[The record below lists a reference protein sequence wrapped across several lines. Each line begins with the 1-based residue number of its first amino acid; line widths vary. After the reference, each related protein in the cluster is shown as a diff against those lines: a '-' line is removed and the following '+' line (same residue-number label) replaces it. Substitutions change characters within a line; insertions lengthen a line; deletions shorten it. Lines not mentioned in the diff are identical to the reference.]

1 MLRSSLQ
8 RWPERTPAPGGH
20 GCGAGWYFWRLQL
33 KGKGRLRPRPGA
45 VHDQGVTLQPTS
57 ATGSASSKRRT
68 GAASDGDLPSRA
80 LSSCRRAFL
89 AVALFSAAVN
99 VLMLAGSL
107 YMLQVYDRVL
117 PSRSVPTLVALTIAI
132 AVIYAV
138 QGLFD
143 ALRQRILGRIGV
155 ALDQAL
161 SGEVARAILRN
172 AALGGNEGGTML
184 ARDLDAVRTFLSG
197 LGPMALFDLP
207 WIPLYV
213 AACFLLH
220 PVLGIILVGGASLL
234 VALTLLTEVGTRRRV
249 EEAGRAGAAR
259 SALLEQ
265 ARRNGEVVA
274 ALGLTRR
281 LVDRL
286 DIHGDAAVAAQQR
299 AADISGGLG
308 AVSKVLRFMLQSGM
322 LGAGAWLVIEGQ
334 ASSGVMIASSVIA
347 SRALAPVELAIS
359 SWRPFLAARQAW
371 QRLRHALGA
380 PRPVA
385 LPVAPERARHRLTL
399 DQMTVAAPGATTA
412 ILSQISFAVEAGQVL
427 GVIGP
432 SASGKSS
439 LARVLVG
446 VWPAARGELR
456 LDGATLDQWPEDDRG
471 AMLGYLPQDVELF
484 DGTVAETIARFD
496 PAATEEAVR
505 AAARAAGAYDM
516 ILRLPQGF
524 ATRIGESGGILSGGQ
539 RQRLALARALYG
551 DPFLVVL
558 DEPNASLDAEGEAA
572 LVGAIRDV
580 KGRGGI
586 CVVIAHRAAALATAD
601 LVLVLA
607 EGRMQAFGPR
617 DEVLKRALASRS
629 ANTEDQVPKPRVVAE
644 RA

>member
-1 MLRSSLQ
+1 M
-8 RWPERTPAPGGH
+8 
-20 GCGAGWYFWRLQL
+20 
-33 KGKGRLRPRPGA
+33 
-45 VHDQGVTLQPTS
+45 QPTS
-57 ATGSASSKRRT
+57 PASSASGRHSARPT
-68 GAASDGDLPSRA
+68 ASAAEADLPSRA
-80 LSSCRRAFL
+80 LASCRRAFL

-99 VLMLAGSL
+99 VLMLAGSF

-117 PSRSVPTLVALTIAI
+117 PSRSIPTLVALTLAVAI
-132 AVIYAV
+132 VYAV

-155 ALDQAL
+155 ALDQSL
-161 SGEVARAILRN
+161 SGEVARVILRQ
-172 AALGGNEGGTML
+172 AARGGGEGTMRL

-197 LGPMALFDLP
+197 VGPMALFDLP

-213 AACFLLH
+213 GACFLLH
-220 PVLGIILVGGASLL
+220 PVLGVILVAGASLL
-234 VALTLLTEVGTRRRV
+234 VGLTLLTEAGTRRRV
-249 EEAGRAGAAR
+249 DEAGRAGAAR
-259 SALLEQ
+259 GALLEQ

-274 ALGLTRR
+274 ALGLTSR
-281 LVDRL
+281 LIARL
-286 DIHGDAAVAAQQR
+286 DGHGDAAVTAQQR
-299 AADISGGLG
+299 AADVSGGLG
-308 AVSKVLRFMLQSGM
+308 AISKVLRFMLQSGM

-371 QRLRHALGA
+371 QRLRAALGT
-380 PRPVA
+380 PHPSA
-385 LPVAPERARHRLTL
+385 LAVTPDTARQRLRL
-399 DQMTVAAPGATTA
+399 DQITVAAPGATTA
-412 ILSQISFAVEAGQVL
+412 ILSQVSFSLEAGQVL
-427 GVIGP
+427 GVVGP

-439 LARVLVG
+439 LARVMVG

-456 LDGATLDQWPEDDRG
+456 LDGATLDQWPEEARG

-484 DGTVAETIARFD
+484 DGTVAETISRFD

-524 ATRIGESGGILSGGQ
+524 ATRIGESGSILSGGQ

-558 DEPNASLDAEGEAA
+558 DEPNASLDTEGEAA
-572 LVGAIRDV
+572 LAEAIRGV
-580 KGRGGI
+580 KARGGI
-586 CVVIAHRAAALATAD
+586 CVVIAHRPAALATVD

-617 DEVLKRALASRS
+617 DEVLKKALTARAPGGDDGA
-629 ANTEDQVPKPRVVAE
+629 PKPRIVAE
-644 RA
+644 RG